1 VIHLTGNRPD
11 DAAESLRRLLE
22 LQNDFASRLYAD
34 TLSYLRGLQGVSS
47 SASPGTVVLVES
59 ETLLEAE
66 GQPGG
71 SVRLAVQVVNEQS
84 VYAVVAPALS
94 SLVSESGVT
103 WFPDAT
109 WIPPYQLVE
118 PHESSVVTVEISL
131 PAETPSATY
140 RGAILFPGNRETVGV
155 AIRVS
160 EAAVPD
166 GAVEQE
172 ETAST

>member
-1 VIHLTGNRPD
+1 M
-11 DAAESLRRLLE
+11 LE
-22 LQNDFASRLYAD
+22 D
-34 TLSYLRGLQGVSS
+34 
-47 SASPGTVVLVES
+47 
-59 ETLLEAE
+59 E

-71 SVRLAVQVVNEQS
+71 SIRLAVEVHNHQA

-131 PAETPSATY
+131 PAALPTETPSAIY
-140 RGAILFPGNRETVGV
+140 RGAIVFLGNRESVGV
-155 AIRVS
+155 AIRLS
-160 EAAVPD
+160 ESTVRN
-166 GAVEQE
+166 GAVEQQ